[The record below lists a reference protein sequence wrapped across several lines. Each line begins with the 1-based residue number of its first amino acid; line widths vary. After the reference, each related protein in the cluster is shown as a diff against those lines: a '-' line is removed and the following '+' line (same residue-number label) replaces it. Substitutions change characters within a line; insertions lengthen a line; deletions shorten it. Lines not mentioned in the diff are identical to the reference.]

1 MAITDEQYNDFKWN
15 EPTTNADL
23 ACAVLNE
30 YVARCE
36 HNLQYAKEH
45 DMGFGCNIRKCTNGK
60 WPKAYFRNNILMF
73 GDENGF
79 AIYYNGQSAINMM
92 KEWNA
97 LQCGEVVFRGQKRGE
112 GKMKADQIVI
122 NNYDLSQPI
131 CENPQLALEA
141 LKQIIQANKD
151 GNNETAIFMTVKRCQ
166 TCGAWPT
173 CRFDSDNENVA
184 IVIEC
189 PQDPSHA
196 KYIGSGD
203 ETVKDIIRTWNH
215 QNSNPFMDPK
225 PEETEHKETEMAV
238 TGEMIE
244 KYDWNEPIKNNRVLA
259 GFVLEACIERNFPE
273 ESQFDGA
280 FMYGIPAKMEILRH
294 RNGGE
299 IPKVM
304 KAEDGS
310 NIGIGV
316 EGLCYV
322 WACPSE
328 TLTTLVNTWNK
339 LQGKPTKETTEEPPA
354 KTIEEL
360 EAEAD
365 RGLSKPEDVQKLKE
379 ANVLTDA
386 QKAIAEVCDEI
397 KELLLEKNRKYG
409 NSALNPCRIFAR
421 SDRLEQIRV
430 RIDDKLNRIKN
441 EQGDEDEDV
450 VKDLI
455 GYLVLYTV
463 AQLHDFND

>member
-1 MAITDEQYNDFKWN
+1 M
-15 EPTTNADL
+15 
-23 ACAVLNE
+23 
-30 YVARCE
+30 E
-36 HNLQYAKEH
+36 HTQTE
-45 DMGFGCNIRKCTNGK
+45 
-60 WPKAYFRNNILMF
+60 
-73 GDENGF
+73 
-79 AIYYNGQSAINMM
+79 
-92 KEWNA
+92 
-97 LQCGEVVFRGQKRGE
+97 
-112 GKMKADQIVI
+112 
-122 NNYDLSQPI
+122 NYDLSQPI

-173 CRFDSDNENVA
+173 YRLDSDGKDATMVM
-184 IVIEC
+184 EC
-189 PQDPSHA
+189 PQDPNHTR
-196 KYIGSGD
+196 YIGSLD
-203 ETVKDIIRTWNH
+203 ETVKDIIRMWNH
-215 QNSNPFMDPK
+215 QNSNPFMNPAPPCEQKNDNAI
-225 PEETEHKETEMAV
+225 TS
-238 TGEMIE
+238 EMIE
-244 KYDWNEPIKNNRVLA
+244 KYDWNEPIKNNRTLA
-259 GFVLEACIERNFPE
+259 EFALEACIERNFPE

-280 FMYGIPAKMEILRH
+280 YMYGIPAKMEILRH
-294 RNGGE
+294 RNSGE

-328 TLTTLVNTWNK
+328 TLTTLVDTWNK
-339 LQGKPTKETTEEPPA
+339 LQGKPIKETKEEPPKETSLDIMGRNALALPQQA
-354 KTIEEL
+354 KTIDEL

-379 ANVLTDA
+379 ANVLTDV

-463 AQLHDFND
+463 AQLHDFNN